1 MGSDSELKRLEKY
14 IDRLLKGYTALKAE
28 KQQIEQQL
36 AGHQSDNTQVK
47 KELEQTAKQLK
58 EQQAE
63 NAKISKELEALDS
76 ERGVMRDRVSNLIG
90 QIERWEAEID
100 EQGEGGEADD
110 EDAEDDDP
118 EDGAPPESL
127 QADDDGRG
135 GVQKKLFST

>member
-36 AGHQSDNTQVK
+36 TGHQSDNTQVK

-63 NAKISKELEALDS
+63 NAKIRKELDSLDS
-76 ERGVMRDRVSNLIG
+76 ERGVMRDRVSNLIS
-90 QIERWEAEID
+90 QIERWEAEIG
-100 EQGEGGEADD
+100 EQESSGDTDD
-110 EDAEDDDP
+110 EDARTMTP
-118 EDGAPPESL
+118 KVVPRPIH
-127 QADDDGRG
+127 
-135 GVQKKLFST
+135 